1 MGEDVVHYILAL
13 CIVVKKYGGQPIHLT
28 VMLSEQLFEFTLICH
43 TLLIHTKTELLN
55 PLWQV
60 FCAKLQLFYE
70 KAYLDI
76 TFYIILVLSILTF
89 QE

>member
-28 VMLSEQLFEFTLICH
+28 VMLSKQLFEFTLICH

-55 PLWQV
+55 PFGKFFV
-60 FCAKLQLFYE
+60 RSYNFNTK
-70 KAYLDI
+70 KP
-76 TFYIILVLSILTF
+76 TLSLPFIKY
-89 QE
+89 

>member
-1 MGEDVVHYILAL
+1 MGEDVVHYIFAL

-55 PLWQV
+55 P
-60 FCAKLQLFYE
+60 FCKFFVRNYNFFTKKPTLALPFINY
-70 KAYLDI
+70 
-76 TFYIILVLSILTF
+76 
-89 QE
+89 